1 MLPGIFIILLFYA
14 AGEFIGTLTG
24 GLIPGSVIGM
34 ILLFAALCGK
44 VVKPET
50 VRPVA
55 RFLTDNMGLF
65 FSAGRCGHRQCNGH
79 PFAILAGGIDGLR
92 RKYGSRHR
100 DGRLHTGVAGEQEP
114 ETGSQNPNR
123 LPPPPRRRSTR
134 YGHGSTRGRN
144 QRHQTMNP
152 LLHSEIFILTLVT
165 GVYLA
170 ALWLYRK
177 TRLSLLHP
185 LLVSIPVL
193 ALGIRFLGIPFATFE
208 AGSRIINFLLGPTV
222 VALGYLL
229 YEQREHL
236 KANGISILTSVFVG
250 SVIGIVSVVLIARW
264 MGADRTLIASLEPKS
279 VTTPIAM
286 SIAQRSGGIPAIAA
300 VVVIVVGIFGG
311 IVGPFI
317 LDRLGIRS
325 RIARGLA
332 LGSAAHGLG
341 TARAMELGAI
351 EGAISGLAI
360 GVMGIMTAILVPVIE
375 WLLNL

>member
-1 MLPGIFIILLFYA
+1 
-14 AGEFIGTLTG
+14 
-24 GLIPGSVIGM
+24 
-34 ILLFAALCGK
+34 
-44 VVKPET
+44 
-50 VRPVA
+50 
-55 RFLTDNMGLF
+55 
-65 FSAGRCGHRQCNGH
+65 
-79 PFAILAGGIDGLR
+79 
-92 RKYGSRHR
+92 
-100 DGRLHTGVAGEQEP
+100 
-114 ETGSQNPNR
+114 
-123 LPPPPRRRSTR
+123 
-134 YGHGSTRGRN
+134 
-144 QRHQTMNP
+144 MNP

-279 VTTPIAM
+279 VTTPIAT
-286 SIAQRSGGIPAIAA
+286 